1 MAIMPTRRVLL
12 CAVAALLSAS
22 AADNRFIIVLIGP
35 TGSGKTTQ
43 SEFLQRKFGIA
54 TISAD
59 ELARQNPAAL
69 SKHQGTG
76 VEPGTPATNP
86 ALNDLVND
94 RLSKMDLT
102 KGVALDGYPATK
114 DQADH
119 LDWMVKKLN
128 FPTPVILHLQVPDD
142 VVRQR
147 LQKRQRTD
155 DGPSDVERRLKEY
168 HRELEM
174 IKAYYPE
181 ANIWT
186 IDGSKPAADVSNTI
200 QAILN
205 DELPKRR

>member
-1 MAIMPTRRVLL
+1 MAVMSIRLL
-12 CAVAALLSAS
+12 VCAAAALFTAS
-22 AADNRFIIVLIGP
+22 AAESRFIIVLIGP

-43 SEFLQRKFGIA
+43 SEFLQRKFGIS

-59 ELARQNPAAL
+59 SLAKENPAAL
-69 SKHQGTG
+69 AKQRGTG
-76 VEPGTPATNP
+76 LEPGTPAASP
-86 ALNDLVND
+86 ALNELVSD
-94 RLSKMDLT
+94 RLTKMDLT
-102 KGVALDGYPATK
+102 KGVALDGYPSTK

-128 FPTPVILHLQVPDD
+128 LPSPIIFHLQVPDEI
-142 VVRQR
+142 VRQR
-147 LQKRQRTD
+147 LQKRQRAD
-155 DGPSDVERRLKEY
+155 DTPSQMDRRLKEY

-186 IDGSKPAADVSNTI
+186 IDGTKSPSEVSNTI

-205 DELPKRR
+205 DEMPKKR